1 MADGVEEGT
10 VAVRRTTALP
20 WHAAAWAALT
30 RDTSRLPHALLL
42 HGPEGLGKRALAWRL
57 AETLLCAQPGADA
70 AACGVCASCALLQAG
85 THPDLL
91 HVHPLADSSVITVD
105 QVRELR
111 EFAALKPHSASRK
124 LAILEPAEAM
134 NLNAANAL
142 LKVLEEPP
150 GSTVLILVTPRL
162 ARLPATIR
170 SRCAQ
175 VALRVP
181 ASAEAVAWL
190 RSRGVENPELPLE
203 AAGGAP
209 LRALELAQSGEM
221 EKRAQV
227 LEDIARLAE
236 GAEDPLRCAA
246 RWKDYGTEQ
255 CLEWLQRR
263 VSDWIRDAM
272 SGDGEGQR
280 KKKNPRL
287 VKGLFEF
294 LDAVSEARML
304 ASGPLDQTLLLE
316 DVLIR
321 WTRLFRT
328 HGLN

>member
-1 MADGVEEGT
+1 MADGPEQGA
-10 VAVRRTTALP
+10 VAGRRSASLP
-20 WHAAAWAALT
+20 WHAATWAALT

-57 AETLLCAQPGADA
+57 AKTLLCAQPGADA
-70 AACGVCASCALLQAG
+70 AACGACASCALLQAG

-91 HVHPLADSSVITVD
+91 HIRPLAESSVITID

-124 LAILEPAEAM
+124 VALLEPAEAM

-175 VALRVP
+175 VALRTP
-181 ASAEAVAWL
+181 APAEAAAWL
-190 RSRGVENPELPLE
+190 RGHGIEDTEAPLA

-209 LRALELAQSGEM
+209 LRALELAQSGDM
-221 EKRAQV
+221 QKRAQV
-227 LEDIARLAE
+227 LQDIARLAD
-236 GAEDPLRCAA
+236 GVEDPLRCAA

-255 CLEWLQRR
+255 CLEWLQRC
-263 VSDWIRDAM
+263 VSDWIRKVM
-272 SGDGEGQR
+272 SGDREAQR
-280 KKKNPRL
+280 KTKNPRL

-294 LDAVSEARML
+294 VDAVSEARML

-316 DVLIR
+316 DLLIR
-321 WTRLFRT
+321 WARLFRA

>member
-1 MADGVEEGT
+1 MADGVEEST
-10 VAVRRTTALP
+10 APVRLAAALP
-20 WHAAAWAALT
+20 WHAPAWTALT
-30 RDTSRLPHALLL
+30 RDIARLPHALLL

-57 AETLLCAQPGADA
+57 AETLLCAQPGPDA
-70 AACGVCASCALLQAG
+70 AACGACTSCALLQAG

-91 HVHPLADSSVITVD
+91 HVHPLADSNVITID

-150 GSTVLILVTPRL
+150 GSTVLILVTPRP

-175 VALRVP
+175 IALRVP
-181 ASAEAVAWL
+181 GSTEAAAWL
-190 RSRGVENPELPLE
+190 RRQGIEDPKAPLE

-209 LRALELAQSGEM
+209 LRALELARSGEM
-221 EKRAQV
+221 ERRAQV

-236 GAEDPLRCAA
+236 GVEDPLRCAA

-255 CLEWLQRR
+255 CLEWFQRC
-263 VSDWIRDAM
+263 VSDRIREWM
-272 SGDGEGQR
+272 SGGSEI
-280 KKKNPRL
+280 RL
-287 VKGLFEF
+287 KAENSRHLKGLFQF

-316 DVLIR
+316 DLLIR
-321 WTRLFRT
+321 WTRLFRV
-328 HGLN
+328 HDLN